1 MILIV
6 NICKEPFHALEF
18 VEPIEDILR
27 ANNFS
32 FFTKHYLSIS
42 QQDIKK
48 ADKVIIC
55 GTSLADNSFLKN
67 VKEFLWLK
75 NYKKPVLGICGGA
88 HIIGLLIGQKIKKNK
103 EIGLKE
109 ITLKNEFLGIKG
121 KLKVYHLHQ
130 FNVLPEV
137 FHKDNFY
144 AALFHPEVRNKDMIV
159 NFCRL

>member
-1 MILIV
+1 MLIV

-48 ADKVIIC
+48 ADKVVIC
-55 GTSLADNSFLKN
+55 GTSLADNGFLKN

-75 NYKKPVLGICGGA
+75 NYKA
-88 HIIGLLIGQKIKKNK
+88 
-103 EIGLKE
+103 
-109 ITLKNEFLGIKG
+109 
-121 KLKVYHLHQ
+121 
-130 FNVLPEV
+130 
-137 FHKDNFY
+137 
-144 AALFHPEVRNKDMIV
+144 
-159 NFCRL
+159 